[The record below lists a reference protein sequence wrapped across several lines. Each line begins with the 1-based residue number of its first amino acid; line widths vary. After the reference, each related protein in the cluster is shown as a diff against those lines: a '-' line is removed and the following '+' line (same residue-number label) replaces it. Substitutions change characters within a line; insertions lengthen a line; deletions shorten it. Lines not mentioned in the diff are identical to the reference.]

1 MSDEL
6 HLDALAAT
14 VARFAGIQIP
24 PAKRWYLEGRV
35 RVRMRRIGVDSVA
48 RYVSLVKDEK
58 GREELGQLVEALR
71 IGETRFFRH
80 GAQVTALRRVVIP
93 DIEARRVGS
102 GQRQVR
108 AWSAGCATGEEPYTV
123 AMLLDEALPPSRGF
137 RHEVLATDISEDA
150 LAVAEAGC
158 FDAPSVKTVPPEMRA
173 RYFVAD
179 GDQWRVAER
188 LRAMVRFERR
198 NLQDP
203 VYPRGFDLILCR
215 NVLIYFDRAGR
226 ERVIDRL
233 AESLVPGGYL
243 FLGYSETLRGFESH
257 FDVIRTDEGNLYRK
271 QVPGAAVAAEPQS
284 AGRLTREPEAARS
297 QAHVFGVNTRSARP
311 RSITQRGPAL
321 PPDDA
326 PAHPPPSARPA
337 PVGLEVVRVRGE
349 FADGSASALAA
360 LLQPA
365 LGGTAPV
372 VAVDLEGAELLSDS
386 AARVFA
392 RARRVLEAEG
402 RTLVFIASRTGVVR
416 WVKRHGLDGGAP
428 IAPDAGEAARF
439 AAGRRA

>member
-6 HLDALAAT
+6 HWDALAAT

-24 PAKRWYLEGRV
+24 TAKRWYLEGRV
-35 RVRMRRIGVDSVA
+35 RVRMQRIGVDSVA
-48 RYVSLVKDEK
+48 RYVSLVREDK

-71 IGETRFFRH
+71 VGETRFFRH

-93 DIEARRVGS
+93 DIEARRIGS
-102 GQRQVR
+102 GLRQVR

-123 AMLLDEALPPSRGF
+123 AMLLDEALPSSRGF

-150 LAVAEAGC
+150 LAVAQAGT
-158 FDAPSVKTVPPEMRA
+158 FDALAVKTVPEAMRS
-173 RYFVAD
+173 RYFVAE
-179 GDQWRVAER
+179 GAEWRVSER
-188 LRAMVRFERR
+188 LRAIVRFERR
-198 NLQDP
+198 NLQDA

-226 ERVIDRL
+226 ERVIERL
-233 AESLVPGGYL
+233 ADSLVPGGYL

-257 FDVIRTDEGNLYRK
+257 FDVVRTDEGNLYRK
-271 QVPGAAVAAEPQS
+271 QVPGGPPAA
-284 AGRLTREPEAARS
+284 RLTREPEAPARS
-297 QAHVFGVNTRSARP
+297 QSHVFGVNAPSSRP
-311 RSITQRGPAL
+311 RRTTQRGPAA
-321 PPDDA
+321 PPEDG
-326 PAHPPPSARPA
+326 PSHPPPSARPA
-337 PVGLEVVRVRGE
+337 PVGLEIVRVEGE
-349 FADGSASALAA
+349 FGDGAASALAA

-372 VAVDLEGAELLSDS
+372 VAVDLEGAELLSDA
-386 AARVFA
+386 AARVLA
-392 RARRVLEAEG
+392 RARRLLDAEG
-402 RTLVFIASRTGVVR
+402 RTLLFIARRPGVVR

-428 IAPDAGEAARF
+428 IAPDAADAARF